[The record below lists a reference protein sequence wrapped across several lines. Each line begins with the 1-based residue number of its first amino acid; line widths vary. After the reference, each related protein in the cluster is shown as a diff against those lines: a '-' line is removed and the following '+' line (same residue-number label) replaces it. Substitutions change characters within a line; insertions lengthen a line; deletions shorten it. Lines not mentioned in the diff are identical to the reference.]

1 MPPIVV
7 ASIVLV
13 ECMIFRTNYAS
24 LYNRSIKK
32 LQWCLVAYSVL
43 RRCTGP
49 IPFTKP
55 FLARPEK
62 GYCGVSLGL
71 M

>member
-55 FLARPEK
+55 FFWLDPKRDIVGSA
-62 GYCGVSLGL
+62 SA
-71 M
+71 